1 MNELLIDTNIYTY
14 AMKGDQ
20 EVISVLQRCHKI
32 GICSVS
38 VGELLSGFK
47 GDKNEKKRKEELE
60 QFLDSPR
67 VSLYSIDE
75 NSAEFYSVI
84 LNELRKL
91 NMPIPTDDIWIASV
105 AFQYGVKLFTKDTH
119 FTNIPGLLVIS

>member
-1 MNELLIDTNIYTY
+1 MNELLIDTNIYTL
-14 AMKGDQ
+14 AMKGDS

-38 VGELLSGFK
+38 MGELLSGFK
-47 GDKNEKKRKEELE
+47 ASKNEKKRKEELN

-67 VSLYSIDE
+67 VYLYSIDE
-75 NSAEFYSVI
+75 NTAEFYGVI

-91 NMPIPTDDIWIASV
+91 GKPIPTDDIWIASV
-105 AFQYGVKLFTKDTH
+105 AFQYGIKLFTKDKH
-119 FTNIPGLLVIS
+119 FSEIPGLLVLS

>member
-1 MNELLIDTNIYTY
+1 MNKLLIDTNIYTY

-20 EVISVLQRCHKI
+20 EVISVLRRCHNI

-47 GDKNEKKRKEELE
+47 GSKNEKKRKEELD

-75 NSAEFYSVI
+75 NTAEFYSVI
-84 LNELRKL
+84 LNELREIGK
-91 NMPIPTDDIWIASV
+91 PIPTDDIWIASV

-119 FTNIPGLLVIS
+119 FNNIPGLLILT